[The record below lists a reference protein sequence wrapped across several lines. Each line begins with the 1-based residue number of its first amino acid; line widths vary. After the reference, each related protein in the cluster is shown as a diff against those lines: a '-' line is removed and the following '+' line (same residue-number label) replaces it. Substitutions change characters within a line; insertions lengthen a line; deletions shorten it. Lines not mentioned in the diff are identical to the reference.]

1 MFARYLRDM
10 RLEVFRV
17 ALSALRA
24 NPLRSLLTLLGI
36 VIGIAA
42 VIAMIALGDGAQKSV
57 RDRIARLGTTT
68 LQIDAQWVRVNGIQ
82 TNIRKRVTIDDVN
95 AINDQA
101 AHVLA
106 VNPQQDKDLQVQWN
120 SRNASTKIVGAT
132 ANFALVQHFQLD
144 RGRLFTNAED
154 IGRQRVAVLGSGVLT
169 MLGVID
175 PNAIVGQN
183 IRIGGMQFEVIGILQ
198 SKGAGA
204 GFGSADDQ
212 VFIPFG
218 TGRYRLFKTDR
229 LDDLFALAE
238 SEASLTD
245 AMSEISLALRRSHRL
260 TLDQP
265 DDFRI
270 RNQADLLNTLG
281 EATQVFTSLLAG
293 IAAVSLLV
301 GGIGIMNIML
311 VSVTERTREIG
322 IRKALGATRRNI
334 LLQFLIEAV
343 TLCVIGGAIGVATGV
358 SGAVVLRQQFG
369 WTTVVGIN
377 SVVLAFAFAAVVGV
391 VFGVWPA
398 RRAARL
404 DPIEALRFE

>member
-1 MFARYLRDM
+1 M

-68 LQIDAQWVRVNGIQ
+68 LQIDAQWVRVNGVQ
-82 TNIRKRVTIDDVN
+82 TNIRKRVTVEDVN
-95 AINDQA
+95 AIDA
-101 AHVLA
+101 AAIHVLA
-106 VNPQQDKDLQVQWN
+106 VNPQQDKDLQVQWGA
-120 SRNASTKIVGAT
+120 RNASTKIVGAT

-144 RGRLFTNAED
+144 RGRLFTAAED

-169 MLGVID
+169 MLGVAD
-175 PNAIVGQN
+175 PIAIVGQN
-183 IRIGGMQFEVIGILQ
+183 IRIGGMQFEVVGTLQ

-238 SEASLTD
+238 SESSLTD

-260 TLDQP
+260 TPDQP

-343 TLCVIGGAIGVATGV
+343 TLCIIGGAIGVATGV
-358 SGAVVLRQQFG
+358 GGAIVLRQSFG
-369 WTTVVGIN
+369 WTTVVGVN
-377 SVVLAFAFAAVVGV
+377 SVVLAFVFAAVVGV
-391 VFGVWPA
+391 AFGVWPA